1 MEGLAIHRV
10 AREMGV
16 SLSTV
21 CGIGNVVPKMAVK
34 LFNLV
39 TVKKD
44 VEAAW
49 TLYKKMLPLFR
60 YLENVGKTQEALKYA
75 LDKMGLCGGCFSST
89 G

>member
-1 MEGLAIHRV
+1 
-10 AREMGV
+10 MGV